1 MSGITIPR
9 VLVAVRVG
17 GAVRVGSGKLP
28 NWIHIHARFICLLL
42 WLRWSGLSLSAWQS
56 HRRFI
61 SVSVGVGEE
70 RDSEAQPTGE
80 DKIINQGFQCPIGK
94 KEELFNP
101 GLEKRSCNIIP
112 LGRSTYQSA
121 RLVEQ

>member
-17 GAVRVGSGKLP
+17 GAIRVGSGKLP
-28 NWIHIHARFICLLL
+28 NRIHIHAWFICLLL

-70 RDSEAQPTGE
+70 GMSSLLTES
-80 DKIINQGFQCPIGK
+80 PIDRNTRLK
-94 KEELFNP
+94 DLLSHEL
-101 GLEKRSCNIIP
+101 S
-112 LGRSTYQSA
+112 
-121 RLVEQ
+121 